1 MRVFSGI
8 QPTGTIHI
16 GNYLGAIKQ
25 WIELQEKNECVF
37 CIVDLHALTVP
48 YDPKKLQE
56 LILEKAIAYLAAG
69 VNPEKSIIFVQSQVR
84 EHAEL
89 TWLLNT
95 VTPLGELG
103 RMTQYKEKSK
113 KFKSNL
119 NAGLLDYP
127 VLMAADI
134 LLYQTD
140 LVPVGE
146 DQAQHVE
153 LTRTIARK
161 FNQRFG
167 ETFNIPEVKLPKMG
181 ARIMSLINPAKKM
194 SKSDPWESYI
204 GLFDEADEIKQKIMR
219 SVTDTG
225 KIIKYNPEKKAGI
238 SNLLT
243 IYSLFSG
250 KTIKELERK
259 FKTKGYADFKKS
271 LTEVLVNSL
280 EPFRRKRKELLSREV
295 YVKEILEQGRKRAEI
310 LAQSTMN
317 EVRKKMGLSA

>member
-1 MRVFSGI
+1 MRIFSGI
-8 QPTGTIHI
+8 QPTGAIHI
-16 GNYLGAIKQ
+16 GNYLGALKQ
-25 WIELQEKNECVF
+25 WVELQRSNECIF
-37 CIVDLHALTVP
+37 CIVDLHALAAP

-69 VNPEKSIIFVQSQVR
+69 VDPGKSIIFIQSQVR
-84 EHAEL
+84 EHSEL

-95 VTPLGELG
+95 ITPLGDLG
-103 RMTQYKEKSK
+103 RMTQYKEKAK
-113 KFKSNL
+113 KFKNNL

-140 LVPVGE
+140 SVPVGE
-146 DQAQHVE
+146 DQTQHVE

-167 ETFNIPEVKLPKMG
+167 ETFKLPQVKTPKMG
-181 ARIMSLINPAKKM
+181 ARIMSLTNPSKKM
-194 SKSDPWESYI
+194 SKSDSPESHI
-204 GLFDEADEIKQKIMR
+204 GLFDEPEEIKKKIAR
-219 SVTDTG
+219 AVTDTG
-225 KIIKYNPEKKAGI
+225 KIIKYNPQKKAGI

-250 KTIKELERK
+250 KNIKELEKK
-259 FKTKGYADFKKS
+259 FKGKGYADLKKS
-271 LTEVLVNSL
+271 LAELLIVSL

-295 YVKEILEQGRKRAEI
+295 YVKEILEQGRKKAEI
-310 LAQSTMN
+310 IAQSTLQ
-317 EVRKKMGLSA
+317 EIKKKMGLS

>member
-25 WIELQEKNECVF
+25 WIELQEKNKCVF

-204 GLFDEADEIKQKIMR
+204 GLFDEADEIKQKIMK